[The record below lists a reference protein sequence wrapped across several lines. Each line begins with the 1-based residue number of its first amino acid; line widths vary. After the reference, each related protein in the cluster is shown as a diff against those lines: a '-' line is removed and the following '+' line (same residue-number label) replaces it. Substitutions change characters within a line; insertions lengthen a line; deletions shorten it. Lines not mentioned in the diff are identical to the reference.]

1 MLSIYHLPHFFYFP
15 RQDSPQ
21 CFISPSNLLC
31 KKDAILPNWIRLPKQ
46 QDIMYQK
53 IQKVLYFGFP
63 IQCFSCKKIGHLAKD
78 CLPAH
83 VKPIAATKTQ
93 SNSVVTTLLPH
104 EIQQVKAFDRSSDKV
119 GKGKSVDML
128 CSNIP

>member
-1 MLSIYHLPHFFYFP
+1 MQFYLIGFVF
-15 RQDSPQ
+15 Q
-21 CFISPSNLLC
+21 
-31 KKDAILPNWIRLPKQ
+31 
-46 QDIMYQK
+46 
-53 IQKVLYFGFP
+53 VLYFGLP
-63 IQCFSCKKIGHLAKD
+63 NRCFSCTKIGHLAKD
-78 CLPAH
+78 CLAAH
-83 VKPIAATKTQ
+83 VKPIAAMKNQ